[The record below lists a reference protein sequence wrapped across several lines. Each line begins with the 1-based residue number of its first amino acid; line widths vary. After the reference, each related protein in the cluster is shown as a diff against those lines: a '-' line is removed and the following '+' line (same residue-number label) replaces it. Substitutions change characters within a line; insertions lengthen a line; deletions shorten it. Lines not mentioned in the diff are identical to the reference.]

1 MLVEPI
7 IFKKQLY

>member
-7 IFKKQLY
+7 